1 MKMIANFK
9 IRQKLTLSFG
19 IVFALLVAITVLS
32 NIKLIQ
38 LNDSINLISKDRY
51 PKTILANS
59 VQIEVN
65 KIALNL
71 RDMMLSSDPARIKSL
86 LNDAVA
92 SDKKMKQGLDQLKSI
107 AQTEEDR
114 HYINAAVSAR
124 DQYVPARDALL
135 QLAQDGRTNEAKA
148 YLEQVFMP
156 LQVKYFIALDAMF
169 DYQGS
174 LMSTAGETASANS
187 EQARWII
194 NILAGITL
202 LMAIVV
208 GWWVSRSITRP
219 LNIAITAARRV
230 AQGDLGGPIFVK
242 TTNEV
247 GQLMA
252 ALKAMND
259 NLHHIVSQVRNG
271 TDTIASASGEIAR
284 GNMDLSSR
292 TEQQASSLE
301 ETASAMEELTSTV
314 KENADHAQE
323 ANQLA
328 ASASDIARQGGSVVH
343 QVIDTMAAINTSS
356 KKIMDIT
363 GVIDSIA
370 FQTNILALNAAVEA
384 ARAGE
389 QGRGFAVVASE
400 VRNLAQRSATAARE
414 IKALIDD
421 SVEKVDNG
429 SKLVQQAGLTM
440 DQVVTSVE
448 RVSGIIAAIN
458 NASQEQSAGIE
469 QVGQAVVLIDEGT
482 QQNAALVEQSAATA
496 QSLRDQAEQL
506 MQLVSIFKLERNTAA
521 TAASPAAPEKLRLV
535 AASTPLVPLQK
546 SGRIASLIS
555 N

>member
-1 MKMIANFK
+1 MKKIANLK
-9 IRQKLTLSFG
+9 ISQKLTLSFG
-19 IVFALLVAITVLS
+19 IVFALLVVITVLS

-38 LNDSINLISKDRY
+38 LNDSIKLISKDRY
-51 PKTILANS
+51 PKTILANT

-71 RDMMLSSDPARIKSL
+71 RDMMLSNDPVKIKNL
-86 LNDAVA
+86 FNDALA

-107 AQTEEDR
+107 AQTEEDKR
-114 HYINAAVSAR
+114 YVDVAISAR

-135 QLAQDGRTNEAKA
+135 QLALDGKRNEAQA
-148 YLEQVFMP
+148 YLDQVFMP
-156 LQVKYFIALDAMF
+156 VQVKYFIALDAMF

-174 LMSTAGETASANS
+174 LMSAAGDAASANS

-208 GWWVSRSITRP
+208 GWWVTRSITRP
-219 LNIAITAARRV
+219 LNTAVTVARRV
-230 AQGDLGGPIFVK
+230 AQGDLGGPILVK

-271 TDTIASASGEIAR
+271 TDTIVNASSEIAR

-328 ASASDIARQGGSVVH
+328 ASASDVARQGGKVVH
-343 QVIDTMAAINTSS
+343 EVINTMATINTSS

-414 IKALIDD
+414 IKTLIDD

-440 DQVVTSVE
+440 DEVVNSVA
-448 RVSGIIAAIN
+448 RVSSIIAAIN

-469 QVGQAVVLIDEGT
+469 QVEQAVMLIDEGT
-482 QQNAALVEQSAATA
+482 QQNAALVEQSAAAA
-496 QSLRDQAEQL
+496 QSLRDQADQL
-506 MQLVSIFKLERNTAA
+506 MQLVSIFKLERTGVVNA
-521 TAASPAAPEKLRLV
+521 AAPEKLRLV
-535 AASTPLVPLQK
+535 STTATLLPTRQGSEL
-546 SGRIASLIS
+546 ASLLS